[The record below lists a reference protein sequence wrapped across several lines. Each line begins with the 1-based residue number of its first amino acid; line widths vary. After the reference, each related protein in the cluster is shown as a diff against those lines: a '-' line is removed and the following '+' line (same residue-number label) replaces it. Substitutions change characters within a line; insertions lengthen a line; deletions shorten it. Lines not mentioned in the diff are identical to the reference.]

1 MQISSVLFRHERS
14 SRTALVSP
22 EQSAAFSYAE
32 LSRMSRELAADL
44 QHKGLRP
51 GDRVAILLPS
61 SIEFVA
67 AFFGASTAGAV
78 VAPLDIYMKRADIL
92 GVLEIIKPT
101 VLVTNRSLYRK
112 IGLEHRPAI
121 VCLLEFSGALSTAF
135 LNSNGSSVRNE
146 FEGEK
151 GELPRTWK
159 QPTVAPDEDALLILS
174 SGSTGLPKAVRLSH
188 QAVLRNIGMH
198 LESLDIAEDIRG
210 LQVLPMN
217 YSYGLIACFLS
228 ILHSGGTAVL
238 VPTPNPGPVVT
249 AVSQYDVNLIMG
261 TPAIFQYVIER
272 APAGSDFRRSPVR
285 YVTLGGDRCR
295 RYALNLVSKRLPSA
309 RPYITYGLT
318 EAGPRVSTLPHRF
331 VKKFPDSVGL
341 PLRGVEISIIDERGR
356 TRAPQETGEIVIRT
370 PSLMN
375 GYFGDPARTQK
386 VIRNGLCHTG
396 DFGYVD
402 RRGFL
407 YCLGRKDRQFKFGG
421 RMVNPSFIEQCIAS
435 HPFVREVT
443 VAKSE
448 NGQEEWLCAR
458 VKIREAPKEHLPEEL
473 RRFCRKRV
481 PSHLV
486 PGEFRFEH
494 EDQYYHKGKVFS
506 PAKEELPDQTTDKL
520 AVARN
525 GKRNSR

>member
-1 MQISSVLFRHERS
+1 
-14 SRTALVSP
+14 
-22 EQSAAFSYAE
+22 
-32 LSRMSRELAADL
+32 
-44 QHKGLRP
+44 
-51 GDRVAILLPS
+51 
-61 SIEFVA
+61 
-67 AFFGASTAGAV
+67 V
-78 VAPLDIYMKRADIL
+78 VA
-92 GVLEIIKPT
+92 
-101 VLVTNRSLYRK
+101 
-112 IGLEHRPAI
+112 
-121 VCLLEFSGALSTAF
+121 
-135 LNSNGSSVRNE
+135 
-146 FEGEK
+146 
-151 GELPRTWK
+151 
-159 QPTVAPDEDALLILS
+159 
-174 SGSTGLPKAVRLSH
+174 
-188 QAVLRNIGMH
+188 
-198 LESLDIAEDIRG
+198 
-210 LQVLPMN
+210 
-217 YSYGLIACFLS
+217 
-228 ILHSGGTAVL
+228 
-238 VPTPNPGPVVT
+238 

-261 TPAIFQYVIER
+261 TPAIFQYVIEK
-272 APAGSDFRRSPVR
+272 ALTGSDFRRSPVR

-331 VKKFPDSVGL
+331 VKKLPDSVGL

-375 GYFGDPARTQK
+375 GYFGDPARTQR

-396 DFGYVD
+396 DIGYVD

-407 YCLGRKDRQFKFGG
+407 YCLGRKDHQFKFGG

-506 PAKEELPDQTTDKL
+506 PAKEELPDQTTDRL
-520 AVARN
+520 AVTRHGN
-525 GKRNSR
+525 RNSR